1 MVKWKMGK
9 VNTDNIPLTLLT
21 EIDDAIHSN
30 SGIGL
35 YYLDITVEDK
45 YVDQV
50 VKILEYLGY
59 VVRTSHNTY
68 PRHTKS
74 LSIEFGKPTKKYNE
88 CELDCAIDM
97 TTADDAW
104 ARATSNQYT
113 MGILESIVSKTYKA
127 HKKGEVL
134 KERLNDV
141 NPIMWGTEL
150 WWLEAYYDIH
160 VHTID
165 DGNTVVFEVKEVE
178 I

>member
-1 MVKWKMGK
+1 MNK
-9 VNTDNIPLTLLT
+9 VNTDNIPLALLT
-21 EIDDAIHSN
+21 EIDDAIYSN

-35 YYLDITVEDK
+35 YYLDKTVEDK
-45 YVDQV
+45 YVNRIV
-50 VKILEYLGY
+50 EILEYLGY
-59 VVRTSHNTY
+59 TVIISNLTY
-68 PRHTKS
+68 PRGTKS
-74 LSIEFGKPTKKYNE
+74 LSIEFGKPTKKYDE

-104 ARATSNQYT
+104 ARATSNQFVF
-113 MGILESIVSKTYKA
+113 GKLETIVSKTYEA
-127 HKKGEVL
+127 YKKGEVL

-141 NPIMWGTEL
+141 SPIMWGTEL

-160 VHTID
+160 VHSID

>member
-1 MVKWKMGK
+1 MVIMSK
-9 VNTDNIPLTLLT
+9 VDTDNIPLTVLT
-21 EIDDAIHSN
+21 EIDDSIYEN

-35 YYLDITVEDK
+35 HYVDETVSNE

-50 VKILEYLGY
+50 VEILEYLGY
-59 VVRTSHNTY
+59 EVKVFHNTY

-74 LSIEFGKPTKKYNE
+74 LSIDFCKPTKSYGD
-88 CELDCAIDM
+88 CELDCAIEM
-97 TTADDAW
+97 LTADEAW
-104 ARATSNQYT
+104 ERWSKNLY
-113 MGILESIVSKTYKA
+113 ISDLLKDIVSKTYKA
-127 HKKGEVL
+127 HKKGEAL

-141 NPIMWGTEL
+141 SSIMGGTEL

>member
-1 MVKWKMGK
+1 MVIMNK
-9 VNTDNIPLTLLT
+9 VNMDNIPLTVLT
-21 EIDDAIHSN
+21 EIDDSIYEN

-35 YYLDITVEDK
+35 HYVDETVFNE

-50 VKILEYLGY
+50 VEILEYLGY
-59 VVRTSHNTY
+59 EVKVFHNTY
-68 PRHTKS
+68 PRHTKA
-74 LSIEFGKPTKKYNE
+74 LSIDFCKPTKSHGN
-88 CELDCAIDM
+88 CELDCAIEM
-97 TTADDAW
+97 LTADEAW
-104 ARATSNQYT
+104 ERWDKNLDISD
-113 MGILESIVSKTYKA
+113 LLKDIVSKTYKA
-127 HKKGEVL
+127 HKKGEAL

-141 NPIMWGTEL
+141 SSIMGGTEL

>member
-1 MVKWKMGK
+1 MNK
-9 VNTDNIPLTLLT
+9 VNTDNIPLALLT
-21 EIDDAIHSN
+21 EIDDAIYSN

-35 YYLDITVEDK
+35 YYLDKTVEDK
-45 YVDQV
+45 YVNRIV
-50 VKILEYLGY
+50 EILEYLGY
-59 VVRTSHNTY
+59 TVIISNLTY
-68 PRHTKS
+68 PRGTKS
-74 LSIEFGKPTKKYNE
+74 LGIEFGKPTKKYNE

-104 ARATSNQYT
+104 ARATSNQFVF
-113 MGILESIVSKTYKA
+113 GKLETIVSKTYEA
-127 HKKGEVL
+127 YKKGEVL

-141 NPIMWGTEL
+141 SLIMWGTEL

-160 VHTID
+160 VHSID

>member
-1 MVKWKMGK
+1 MNK
-9 VNTDNIPLTLLT
+9 VNTDNIPLALLT
-21 EIDDAIHSN
+21 EIDDAIYSN

-35 YYLDITVEDK
+35 YYLDKTVEDK
-45 YVDQV
+45 YVNRIV
-50 VKILEYLGY
+50 EILEYLGY
-59 VVRTSHNTY
+59 TVIISNLTY
-68 PRHTKS
+68 PRGTKS
-74 LSIEFGKPTKKYNE
+74 LGIEFGKPTKKYDE

-104 ARATSNQYT
+104 TRATSNQFVF
-113 MGILESIVSKTYKA
+113 GKLETIVSKTYEA
-127 HKKGEVL
+127 YKKGEVL

-141 NPIMWGTEL
+141 SPIMWGTEL

-160 VHTID
+160 VHSID

>member
-1 MVKWKMGK
+1 MNK

-35 YYLDITVEDK
+35 YYLDTTVEDK

-59 VVRTSHNTY
+59 TVIISNLTY
-68 PRHTKS
+68 PRGTKS
-74 LSIEFGKPTKKYNE
+74 LSIEYGKPTKKHDE

-97 TTADDAW
+97 TTAEDAW
-104 ARATSNQYT
+104 YRATSNQYT
-113 MGILESIVSKTYKA
+113 MNTLETIVSKTYEA
-127 HKKGEVL
+127 HKQGKVF
-134 KERLNDV
+134 KERLNNV
-141 NPIMWGTEL
+141 SSIMWGTEL

>member
-1 MVKWKMGK
+1 MSK
-9 VNTDNIPLTLLT
+9 VNTDNIPLALLT
-21 EIDDAIHSN
+21 EIDDAIYSN

-35 YYLDITVEDK
+35 YYLDKTVENK

-50 VKILEYLGY
+50 VEILEYLGY
-59 VVRTSHNTY
+59 TVIISNLTY
-68 PRHTKS
+68 PRGTKS
-74 LSIEFGKPTKKYNE
+74 LSIEYGKPTKKHDE

-97 TTADDAW
+97 TTAEDAW
-104 ARATSNQYT
+104 ACARSNEFVFET
-113 MGILESIVSKTYKA
+113 LETLVSETYKA

-141 NPIMWGTEL
+141 SPIMWGTEL
-150 WWLEAYYDIH
+150 WWLEAYHDIH
-160 VHTID
+160 THTID

>member
-1 MVKWKMGK
+1 MNK
-9 VNTDNIPLTLLT
+9 VNTDNIPLALLT
-21 EIDDAIHSN
+21 EIDDAIYSN

-35 YYLDITVEDK
+35 YYLDKTVEDK
-45 YVDQV
+45 YVNRIV
-50 VKILEYLGY
+50 EILEYLGY
-59 VVRTSHNTY
+59 TVIISNLTY
-68 PRHTKS
+68 PRGTKS
-74 LSIEFGKPTKKYNE
+74 LGIEFGKPTKKYDE

-104 ARATSNQYT
+104 ARATSNQFVF
-113 MGILESIVSKTYKA
+113 GKLETIVSKTYEA
-127 HKKGEVL
+127 YKKGEVL

-141 NPIMWGTEL
+141 SPIMWGTEL

-160 VHTID
+160 VHSID

>member
-1 MVKWKMGK
+1 MGK

-21 EIDDAIHSN
+21 EIDDAIYEN

-35 YYLDITVEDK
+35 HYADETVSNE

-50 VKILEYLGY
+50 VEILEYLGY
-59 VVRTSHNTY
+59 EVKVFHNTY

-74 LSIEFGKPTKKYNE
+74 LSIDFCKPTKSHGD
-88 CELDCAIDM
+88 CELDCAIEM
-97 TTADDAW
+97 LTAGEAW
-104 ARATSNQYT
+104 ERWCKNLDISD
-113 MGILESIVSKTYKA
+113 IVSKTYEA
-127 HKKGEVL
+127 HKKGEAL

-141 NPIMWGTEL
+141 SSIMGGTEL

>member
-1 MVKWKMGK
+1 MSK
-9 VNTDNIPLTLLT
+9 VDTDNIPLTVLT
-21 EIDDAIHSN
+21 EIDDSIYEN

-35 YYLDITVEDK
+35 HYVDETVSNE

-50 VKILEYLGY
+50 VEILEYLGY
-59 VVRTSHNTY
+59 EVKVFHNTY

-74 LSIEFGKPTKKYNE
+74 LSIDFCKPTKSYGD
-88 CELDCAIDM
+88 CELDCAIEM
-97 TTADDAW
+97 LTADEAW
-104 ARATSNQYT
+104 ERWSKNLY
-113 MGILESIVSKTYKA
+113 ISDLLKDIVSKTYKA
-127 HKKGEVL
+127 HKKGEAL

-141 NPIMWGTEL
+141 SSIMGGTEL

>member
-1 MVKWKMGK
+1 MSK
-9 VNTDNIPLTLLT
+9 VNTDNIPLALLT
-21 EIDDAIHSN
+21 EIDDAIYSN

-35 YYLDITVEDK
+35 YYLDKTVEDN

-50 VKILEYLGY
+50 VEILEYLGY
-59 VVRTSHNTY
+59 TVIISNLTY
-68 PRHTKS
+68 PRGTKS
-74 LSIEFGKPTKKYNE
+74 LSIEYGKPTKKYDE

-97 TTADDAW
+97 TTAENAW
-104 ARATSNQYT
+104 VRAKSNEFVFE
-113 MGILESIVSKTYKA
+113 MLETIVSKTYEA

-150 WWLEAYYDIH
+150 WWLKAYYDIH
-160 VHTID
+160 VHSID
-165 DGNTVVFEVKEVE
+165 NGNTVVFEVKEVE

>member
-1 MVKWKMGK
+1 MNK
-9 VNTDNIPLTLLT
+9 VNTDNIPLTVLT
-21 EIDDAIHSN
+21 EIDDEIYSN
-30 SGIGL
+30 SEIGL
-35 YYLDITVEDK
+35 HYLDTTVDDK

-59 VVRTSHNTY
+59 TVIISNLTY
-68 PRHTKS
+68 PRGTKY
-74 LSIEFGKPTKKYNE
+74 LSIEYGKPTKKHDE

-97 TTADDAW
+97 TTAEDAW
-104 ARATSNQYT
+104 TRAKSNEFIFE
-113 MGILESIVSKTYKA
+113 ILETIVGKTYKA

-141 NPIMWGTEL
+141 NSIMGGTEL

>member
-1 MVKWKMGK
+1 MSK

-21 EIDDAIHSN
+21 EIDDAIYSN

-35 YYLDITVEDK
+35 YYLDKTVEDK
-45 YVDQV
+45 YVNRV
-50 VKILEYLGY
+50 VEILEYLGY
-59 VVRTSHNTY
+59 TVIISNLTY
-68 PRHTKS
+68 PRGTKS
-74 LSIEFGKPTKKYNE
+74 LSIEYGKPTKKYDE

-104 ARATSNQYT
+104 AHATSNQYT

-134 KERLNDV
+134 KERLNNV

-165 DGNTVVFEVKEVE
+165 NGNTVVFEVKEVE